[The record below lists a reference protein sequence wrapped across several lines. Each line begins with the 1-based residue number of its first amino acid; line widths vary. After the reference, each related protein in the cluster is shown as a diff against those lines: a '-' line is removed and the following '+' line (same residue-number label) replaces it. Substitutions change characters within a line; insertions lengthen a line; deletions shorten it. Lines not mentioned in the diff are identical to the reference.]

1 MAKHEGTIRS
11 NARANAVWGS
21 GKIAA
26 LAAAVVAAIAVAAP
40 GTAGAA
46 AGSGVKAYNVS
57 GSSAVIV
64 GYNASMAVDLSGPGT
79 SSGSAVSWSDVSW
92 SDAL

>member
-1 MAKHEGTIRS
+1 MARHEGIIVR
-11 NARANAVWGS
+11 NDRRNAVWGS
-21 GKIAA
+21 GKIAG

-46 AGSGVKAYNVS
+46 SGSSVKAYNVS

-64 GYNASMAVDLSGPGT
+64 GYNSSMAVDLSAPG
-79 SSGSAVSWSDVSW
+79 SGSGDAVSWSDVSW
-92 SDAL
+92 SDGL

>member
-1 MAKHEGTIRS
+1 MARHGGNIRS
-11 NARANAVWGS
+11 NDRSNAVWGY

-26 LAAAVVAAIAVAAP
+26 VGAALVAAIAFAAP
-40 GTAGAA
+40 GTARASS
-46 AGSGVKAYNVS
+46 GSGVKAYGIS

-64 GYNASMAVDLSGPGT
+64 GYNSSMAVDLAG
-79 SSGSAVSWSDVSW
+79 SGSSAGDAVSWSDVSW